1 MLSKEI
7 FYLTPV
13 LVPESSAASKIIIAN
28 AKLIQLLNY
37 NVTIFSG
44 LDAGEQFNA
53 EGVPIITTGIK
64 IKEKKGIK
72 KLISYKKSVKYFLEI
87 LIKRHK
93 QKLYNF
99 IYSKILDRDLTE
111 DVFQDTFIKVIRTL
125 KLGNYNE
132 EGKFVSWVMRIA
144 HNLVIDH
151 FRKNKRLQKFQSSEN
166 FDIFSVLKD
175 NALDAEDSLIKNQ
188 IDNDVRDL
196 IELLPNDQKEVLI
209 YRFYNDLSFK
219 EISYKTGVS
228 INTSLGRM
236 RYALINLRSII
247 SRKNISLTK

>member
-1 MLSKEI
+1 MVNNKLSD
-7 FYLTPV
+7 
-13 LVPESSAASKIIIAN
+13 S
-28 AKLIQLLNY
+28 Q
-37 NVTIFSG
+37 
-44 LDAGEQFNA
+44 
-53 EGVPIITTGIK
+53 
-64 IKEKKGIK
+64 
-72 KLISYKKSVKYFLEI
+72 LISDYIKGNEYSLEI

-99 IYSKILDRDLTE
+99 IYSKIQDRDLTE

-175 NALDAEDSLIKNQ
+175 NALGAEDSLIKNQ

-247 SRKNISLTK
+247 SKKNISLTK